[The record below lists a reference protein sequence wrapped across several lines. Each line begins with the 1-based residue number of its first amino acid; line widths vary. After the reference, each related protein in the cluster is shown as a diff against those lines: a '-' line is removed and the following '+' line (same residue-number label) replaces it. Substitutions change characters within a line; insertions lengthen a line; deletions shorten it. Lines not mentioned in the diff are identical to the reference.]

1 MLPVLVERR
10 HLIDP
15 VEFPV
20 GTHSGKPPGLE
31 LRQAVLLR
39 SLLHFHDGREN
50 HELRFLRKT
59 QDILENLIRGPGFNG
74 PAALGAGNRS
84 QTREEHAQK
93 IVDFCHGAHC
103 GAGIVG
109 RGPLFQGYGRRQ
121 TLDFFHVGLVHL
133 GQKLP
138 RVGGKGLNVA
148 ALSFCVND
156 IERQSGFTRS
166 GRTAD
171 NHELIA
177 GNIQADVAQIVLA
190 GMFDVDALLCGLH
203 LTSSPA

>member
-1 MLPVLVERR
+1 M
-10 HLIDP
+10 
-15 VEFPV
+15 
-20 GTHSGKPPGLE
+20 
-31 LRQAVLLR
+31 
-39 SLLHFHDGREN
+39 
-50 HELRFLRKT
+50 
-59 QDILENLIRGPGFNG
+59 
-74 PAALGAGNRS
+74 
-84 QTREEHAQK
+84 
-93 IVDFCHGAHC
+93 
-103 GAGIVG
+103 G